1 MFKPVLL
8 QPVDY
13 LVIGHITSDISP
25 SGPRIGG
32 TVTYA
37 ALTARAVGLRVG
49 IVTSFGSEADLSEL
63 SDIPVINY
71 PADQSTTF
79 ENIKTAQG
87 RIQFIRHIAP
97 AINLNLIPDPWRN
110 APIVHL
116 GPIAQEV
123 EPSLVRHFPTA
134 LIGITP
140 QGWLRAWNSDGR
152 VSPTEWPE
160 ATFVL
165 QRVGAAV
172 ISLEDVAGDENRVE
186 EMAASCRILAVTE
199 GAQGTRLY
207 WHGDVRRFRPP
218 EVEDIDST
226 GAGDIF
232 AAAFFTRL
240 HATRDP
246 WEAARFAT
254 QLAAYSVTRPGL
266 SGIPTSQEIQECL
279 VEVF

>member
-1 MFKPVLL
+1 L
-8 QPVDY
+8 
-13 LVIGHITSDISP
+13 
-25 SGPRIGG
+25 
-32 TVTYA
+32 
-37 ALTARAVGLRVG
+37 GLRVG
-49 IVTSFGSEADLSEL
+49 IVTSYGGEVSLSEL
-63 SDIPVINY
+63 GDIPLINY
-71 PADQSTTF
+71 PTERSTTF
-79 ENIKTAQG
+79 ENIQTQQG
-87 RIQFIRHIAP
+87 RIQYIRHIAP
-97 AINLNLIPDPWRN
+97 AINLNLIPDPWLN

-116 GPIAQEV
+116 GPVAQEV
-123 EPSLVRHFPTA
+123 EPTLVRHFPTA

-140 QGWLRAWNSDGR
+140 QGWLRSWNSEGR
-152 VSPTEWPE
+152 VAPTEWPE

-172 ISLEDVAGDENRVE
+172 ISLDDVAGDEYRIE

-218 EVEDIDST
+218 EVQDIDST

-232 AAAFFTRL
+232 AAAFFSRL
-240 HATRDP
+240 HTTRDP

-254 QLAAYSVTRPGL
+254 LLASISVTRPGL
-266 SGIPTSQEIQECL
+266 SAIPTSEEIQECL